1 MALNRTPQ
9 RSDNSINF
17 SQYREMANDVNRNNN
32 INFDTLSFNV
42 IKDNSGTYVSA
53 LISPEVEV
61 IPEEFGKK
69 SIAGTTLTI
78 YGGSIVVGSVEYTVG
93 DTALGISS
101 DCYVGYEF
109 DIVAKTLGIVNF
121 GSAVAQDDSHIRQK
135 LYHITYNSGTTPS
148 ITIDKDCHKSVSYPA
163 LWGTY

>member
-53 LISPEVEV
+53 LISPEVVEV
-61 IPEEFGKK
+61 PTEFEIKT
-69 SIAGTTLTI
+69 IAGYTVTI
-78 YGGSIVVGSVEYTVG
+78 YGGIFTIGKTDFTIADTPLTITTDCTIGIEYTFG
-93 DTALGISS
+93 GGA
-101 DCYVGYEF
+101 
-109 DIVAKTLGIVNF
+109 AIVNF
-121 GSAVAQDDSHIRQK
+121 GSSYAQDD
-135 LYHITYNSGTTPS
+135 T
-148 ITIDKDCHKSVSYPA
+148 HKS
-163 LWGTY
+163 